1 MRQVVLYRSD
11 TEPLAVLRRRVA
23 DRMPKRMGEV
33 GLIGVQI
40 KIVFAEGLLYAQDF
54 EQIVRREAGQPFER
68 ALQLPR

>member
-1 MRQVVLYRSD
+1 MYESD
-11 TEPLAVLRRRVA
+11 TEASAVLHRGVA
-23 DRMPKRMGEV
+23 DCAPKCMGEV

-54 EQIVRREAGQPFER
+54 EQIVRREAGHPFER